1 MEDERKS
8 TIDLTA
14 DEVIAASL
22 EALGLAPEV
31 ARSHKESSQDR
42 VLAAYRAAIAELG
55 RPVSTVDVGRR
66 MGICNARVAAVA
78 SQLVDVGRM
87 VRATDAKTGRVVY
100 FPKAGA

>member
-1 MEDERKS
+1 MRPKPIPPAQAD
-8 TIDLTA
+8 IDA
-14 DEVIAASL
+14 DLAASVA
-22 EALGLAPEV
+22 ALGLAPEV
-31 ARSHKESSQDR
+31 ARSAKQTSRDR

-55 RPVSTVDVGRR
+55 RPVTTVDVGRR
-66 MGICNARVAAVA
+66 MGICNARVAVVA